1 MTTPLNISTLDAGVS
16 LVCFRVEEMI
26 VCLHDRITSC
36 AQSECTDDSNGAGA
50 GNSGSDRMTVMSY
63 VLLPDNHRDVDTLHY
78 LTVSGT
84 LVFTLI
90 CDSKRQSMNMN
101 KN

>member
-1 MTTPLNISTLDAGVS
+1 MISNHVDKL
-16 LVCFRVEEMI
+16 
-26 VCLHDRITSC
+26 TSC
-36 AQSECTDDSNGAGA
+36 AQSKCTDDSNGAGA

-63 VLLPDNHRDVDTLHY
+63 VLLSDNHRDVDTLHY

-90 CDSKRQSMNMN
+90 CDSKRQSMDMN